1 MSASAFADI
10 TQDVRYAARQLRKD
24 RSFTAI
30 AVLTLALGIGATTTL
45 FTVLNAVVLTPLPFP
60 QSDRLLSIA
69 TTWRGEPGA
78 VSVGNF
84 FLAKKRSRT
93 IEAIAARSA
102 STFNL
107 TQSGDPERITGAH
120 VSAGYFDVF
129 GAHPELGRTFT
140 PDEDV
145 PGSQLALL
153 SHSLFTRRFGG
164 DPTIIR
170 RTIWLSGRPHT
181 VIGVMKSSFQIPE
194 DKTEVWTPLALTNG
208 PDAFDASFL
217 SVTARL
223 KPGVSQAQIDNDVI
237 AISEAMVQEAPR
249 DNEGRR
255 LSAVL
260 LLDRIVGDYRQRLF
274 LLLGAVSLVFLIACV
289 NVASLL
295 MARGASRRQEISV
308 RAALG
313 ATRLRIARQL
323 LTEAFVLCSAG
334 AVAGLTLAAIALPIF
349 ISQAPADV
357 PRLEGARING
367 VALMTATGIAFL
379 ATLIAGLVPALRES
393 RAGLTRGAA
402 QASRGSVGTVRDRVR
417 QMFVAVEVALALM
430 LLMGAGLLIRSGQ
443 NLDRISPGFD
453 PDNLLSARFALPGAS
468 YPGEE
473 RPAAAVA
480 RMVANLKAGA
490 GVAEAAASTRPPLI
504 GDVDYGLRAEG
515 RENTPQNRIN
525 GRMQLVTSGYLE
537 TMRIPLKM
545 GRTFTA
551 DDRREG
557 ARVMIVGETLA
568 QAAWPGESP
577 IGKRVAC
584 CEGGPDQPV
593 WKEIVGVVA
602 DTRARGISS
611 GTLNEFY
618 LPMDQAPS
626 RSFDANQ
633 RSITLVARALNG
645 RPESLTSVLRN
656 AVRTEDASVPL
667 FDVATMS
674 SRVAESTA
682 VNRFN
687 RLLLLCLGGVGLA
700 LAAIGIYGVIAYLVS
715 QRVREISVRMALG
728 ALPWDVVRL
737 VVAQAVKAVSLGV
750 GLGGLGVIAQ
760 GRAIET
766 LLFGISGRDPMT
778 FAAVAGVLLF
788 FALCASALPAFRASR
803 IEPTKALADS

>member
-181 VIGVMKSSFQIPE
+181 FIGVMKSSFQIPE

-417 QMFVAVEVALALM
+417 QIFVAVEVALALM

-480 RMVANLKAGA
+480 RMVA
-490 GVAEAAASTRPPLI
+490 
-504 GDVDYGLRAEG
+504 
-515 RENTPQNRIN
+515 
-525 GRMQLVTSGYLE
+525 
-537 TMRIPLKM
+537 
-545 GRTFTA
+545 
-551 DDRREG
+551 
-557 ARVMIVGETLA
+557 
-568 QAAWPGESP
+568 
-577 IGKRVAC
+577 
-584 CEGGPDQPV
+584 
-593 WKEIVGVVA
+593 
-602 DTRARGISS
+602 
-611 GTLNEFY
+611 
-618 LPMDQAPS
+618 
-626 RSFDANQ
+626 
-633 RSITLVARALNG
+633 
-645 RPESLTSVLRN
+645 
-656 AVRTEDASVPL
+656 
-667 FDVATMS
+667 
-674 SRVAESTA
+674 
-682 VNRFN
+682 
-687 RLLLLCLGGVGLA
+687 
-700 LAAIGIYGVIAYLVS
+700 
-715 QRVREISVRMALG
+715 
-728 ALPWDVVRL
+728 
-737 VVAQAVKAVSLGV
+737 
-750 GLGGLGVIAQ
+750 
-760 GRAIET
+760 
-766 LLFGISGRDPMT
+766 
-778 FAAVAGVLLF
+778 
-788 FALCASALPAFRASR
+788 
-803 IEPTKALADS
+803 